1 LGTNLTDY
9 YYHFTDAESA
19 LSILCDGVI
28 RPFSIRPNK
37 SNLKFFGRKKFVYLL
52 DVDPVNPDIEIIISS
67 FDNYFDYI
75 DILNAMLIDDFNS
88 NFYKLEY
95 AFAFRK
101 DKLTSG
107 MKKMSDQSVIWRHKG
122 EIKLNK
128 QDFILL
134 KKNFFT
140 SLVNDTHF

>member
-1 LGTNLTDY
+1 MGTNLTDY

-28 RPFSIRPNK
+28 RPFSIRPNY

-52 DVDPVNPDIEIIISS
+52 SLNPTCSD
-67 FDNYFDYI
+67 I
-75 DILNAMLIDDFNS
+75 DIIKAIYNDYNDYAICNNGFNS